1 MNSSQILKRSLF
13 LAGASALA
21 MGLGSALAQEVYPAK
36 PIAMIV
42 PFAAGGTSDVIARL
56 IAEQMGQVLGQ
67 RIVNENVAGAG
78 GATGLTRAARAK
90 PDGYTIAIGNVGT
103 NAAAYTIYPDL
114 QYSPASFAPVGLIA
128 KTMPAI
134 AIRKD
139 FPAASTPEFLAFA
152 RANPGKVSLG
162 HAGIGSSNYIICRQ
176 FLAATKIDVNMVSY
190 RGAGPA
196 LNDLMGGHLDG
207 VCDTATS
214 LAGSIEGGAVK
225 GLVVASAQRLPTL
238 PNVQTAVEGGIPE
251 FQGEGWNALFVP
263 KDTPAPIV
271 ARLNE
276 ALRKA
281 SEDPAYRKRLSELSA
296 VVAAGQEFDPP
307 YVEALVP
314 REVEKYRKL
323 LSD

>member
-1 MNSSQILKRSLF
+1 MNSSQILNYGLS
-13 LAGASALA
+13 LAGAGAFVF
-21 MGLGSALAQEVYPAK
+21 GLSPTFAQEVYPSK

-56 IAEQMGQVLGQ
+56 ISEQMSQVLGQ
-67 RIVNENVAGAG
+67 RLVNENVAGAG
-78 GATGLTRAARAK
+78 GATGLTKAARAK

-134 AIRKD
+134 ATRKD
-139 FPAASTPEFLAFA
+139 FPAASTAEFLAFA

-176 FLAATKIDVNMVSY
+176 FLAATKIDVNMVPY

-196 LNDLMGGHLDG
+196 LNDLMGGHFDG
-207 VCDTATS
+207 VCDTATL

-225 GLVVASAQRLPTL
+225 GLLVASTQRLPTL
-238 PNVQTAVEGGIPE
+238 PNVHTAVQGRIPE
-251 FQGEGWNALFVP
+251 FQGDGWNALFAP

-271 ARLNE
+271 ARLNK

-281 SEDPAYRKRLSELSA
+281 SEEPAYRKRLSELSA
-296 VVAAGQEFDPP
+296 VVAAGEKLDPK
-307 YVEALVP
+307 YLESLVP
-314 REVEKYRKL
+314 CEVLKYRKL

>member
-1 MNSSQILKRSLF
+1 MNSSQIFKRSLV
-13 LAGASALA
+13 LAGVGALA
-21 MGLGSALAQEVYPAK
+21 LGLSPACAQEVYPAK
-36 PIAMIV
+36 PIIMIA

-90 PDGYTIAIGNVGT
+90 PDGYTLAIGNVGT

-114 QYSPASFAPVGLIA
+114 QYSPASFAPIGLIA

-152 RANPGKVSLG
+152 LANPGKVSLG
-162 HAGIGSSNYIICRQ
+162 HAGVGSSNYIICRQ
-176 FLAATKIDVNMVSY
+176 FIAATRIDVTMVSY

-196 LNDLMGGHLDG
+196 LTDLMGGHLDG

-263 KDTPAPIV
+263 KDTPAPII

-281 SEDPAYRKRLSELSA
+281 SEDPAYRKRLTDLSA
-296 VVAAGQEFDPP
+296 VVAAGQEFDPS

-323 LSD
+323 LID

>member
-1 MNSSQILKRSLF
+1 MNSRQILKRSLC
-13 LAGASALA
+13 LAGVGALA
-21 MGLGSALAQEVYPAK
+21 MGMGSALAQEVYPAK

-90 PDGYTIAIGNVGT
+90 PDGYTLAIGNVGT

-114 QYSPASFAPVGLIA
+114 QYSTASFAPIGLIA

-162 HAGIGSSNYIICRQ
+162 HAGVGSSNYLICRQ

-238 PNVQTAVEGGIPE
+238 PNVPTAVEGGIPE

-307 YVEALVP
+307 FVEALVP

-323 LSD
+323 LTD

>member
-1 MNSSQILKRSLF
+1 MNSSQILKRALT
-13 LAGASALA
+13 LAGAGALA
-21 MGLGSALAQEVYPAK
+21 MGMASAFAQEIYPAK

-56 IAEQMGQVLGQ
+56 ISEQMSQVLGQ

-114 QYSPASFAPVGLIA
+114 QYTPASFAPIGLIA

-139 FPAASTPEFLAFA
+139 FPAASTQEFLAFA

-225 GLVVASAQRLPTL
+225 GLVVASALRLPTL
-238 PNVQTAVEGGIPE
+238 PNVPTAVDGGIPE

-296 VVAAGQEFDPP
+296 VIAAGQEFDPN
-307 YVEALVP
+307 YVAALVP

>member
-1 MNSSQILKRSLF
+1 MNSRQIFKRSLS
-13 LAGASALA
+13 LAGVGALA
-21 MGLGSALAQEVYPAK
+21 MGLGSAFAQEVYPAK

-56 IAEQMGQVLGQ
+56 ISEQMGQVLGQ

-114 QYSPASFAPVGLIA
+114 QYSPASFAPIGLIA

-139 FPAASTPEFLAFA
+139 FPAASTAEFLAFA

-162 HAGIGSSNYIICRQ
+162 HAGVGSSNYIICRQ
-176 FLAATKIDVNMVSY
+176 FLSATKIDVNMVSY

-196 LNDLMGGHLDG
+196 LNDLMGGHIDG

-238 PNVQTAVEGGIPE
+238 PNVPTAVEGGIPE

-281 SEDPAYRKRLSELSA
+281 SEDPAYRKRLSDLSA
-296 VVAAGQEFDPP
+296 VVAAGQEFDPL
-307 YVEALVP
+307 YVTALVP

>member
-1 MNSSQILKRSLF
+1 MNSRQILKRSLS
-13 LAGASALA
+13 LAGVGALA
-21 MGLGSALAQEVYPAK
+21 MGLGSAFAQEVYPAK

-56 IAEQMGQVLGQ
+56 ISEQMGQVLGQ

-103 NAAAYTIYPDL
+103 NAAYTIYPDL
-114 QYSPASFAPVGLIA
+114 QYSPASFAPIGLIA

-139 FPAASTPEFLAFA
+139 FPAASTQEFLAFA

-263 KDTPAPIV
+263 RDTPAPIV

>member
-1 MNSSQILKRSLF
+1 MWR
-13 LAGASALA
+13 G
-21 MGLGSALAQEVYPAK
+21 
-36 PIAMIV
+36 
-42 PFAAGGTSDVIARL
+42 
-56 IAEQMGQVLGQ
+56 
-67 RIVNENVAGAG
+67 
-78 GATGLTRAARAK
+78 RAARAK
-90 PDGYTIAIGNVGT
+90 PDGYTLAIGNVGT

-114 QYSPASFAPVGLIA
+114 QYSPASFAPIGLIA

-134 AIRKD
+134 AIRKA

-263 KDTPAPIV
+263 RDTPAPIV

>member
-1 MNSSQILKRSLF
+1 MKRAIASLV
-13 LAGASALA
+13 LVLST
-21 MGLGSALAQEVYPAK
+21 LGGMAAAQEAFPERPVT
-36 PIAMIV
+36 MIV

-56 IAEQMGQVLGQ
+56 VAERMGQALGQ

-78 GATGLTRAARAK
+78 GATGLTRLARAR

-114 QYSPASFAPVGLIA
+114 QYTPASFAPVGLVA

-134 AIRKD
+134 ALRKD
-139 FPAASTPEFLAFA
+139 FPVATARDVLDFA
-152 RANPGKVSLG
+152 RANPGKVTLG
-162 HAGIGSSNYIICRQ
+162 HAGVGSSNYIICRQ
-176 FLAATKIDVNMVSY
+176 FLAATRIEVTLVSY
-190 RGAGPA
+190 RGAAPA
-196 LNDLMGGHLDG
+196 LNDLMAGHLDG

-214 LAGSIEGGAVK
+214 LAGSISGGTAR

-238 PNVQTAVEGGIPE
+238 PEVPTSAEAGIPD

-263 KDTPAPIV
+263 RDTPGPVV

-281 SEDPAYRKRLSELSA
+281 SEDPAYRKRLAELSA
-296 VVAAGQEFDPP
+296 VIASGEEFEPAHVA
-307 YVEALVP
+307 ALVP
-314 REVEKYRKL
+314 REVEKYRRL
-323 LSD
+323 LAP

>member
-1 MNSSQILKRSLF
+1 MRSVTAAF
-13 LAGASALA
+13 ALA
-21 MGLGSALAQEVYPAK
+21 FGLAPAAAQETFPSRS
-36 PIAMIV
+36 ITMIV

-56 IAEQMGQVLGQ
+56 ISEQMSQVLGQ
-67 RIVNENVAGAG
+67 RIINENVAGAG

-103 NAAAYTIYPDL
+103 NAASYSIYPDL
-114 QYSPASFAPVGLIA
+114 QYTPASFAPVGLIA

-134 AIRKD
+134 ALKKD
-139 FPAASTPEFLAFA
+139 FPAADARAFLAFA
-152 RANPGKVSLG
+152 KANPNKVTLG
-162 HAGIGSSNYIICRQ
+162 HAGVGSSNYIICKQ
-176 FLAATKIDVNMVSY
+176 FLAATKIDVTLVSY

-214 LAGSIEGGAVK
+214 LAGSIGGGNVK

-238 PNVQTAVEGGIPE
+238 PNVPTSVEAGIPD

-263 KDTPAPIV
+263 KDTPAPVI

-276 ALRKA
+276 GLRKA
-281 SEDPAYRKRLSELSA
+281 SEEPAYRKRLSELSA
-296 VVAAGQEFDPP
+296 VIASGEEFDPA
-307 YVEALVP
+307 YVAALVP
-314 REVEKYRKL
+314 REVDKYRKL
-323 LSD
+323 LSE

>member
-1 MNSSQILKRSLF
+1 
-13 LAGASALA
+13 
-21 MGLGSALAQEVYPAK
+21 
-36 PIAMIV
+36 
-42 PFAAGGTSDVIARL
+42 
-56 IAEQMGQVLGQ
+56 
-67 RIVNENVAGAG
+67 
-78 GATGLTRAARAK
+78 
-90 PDGYTIAIGNVGT
+90 
-103 NAAAYTIYPDL
+103 
-114 QYSPASFAPVGLIA
+114 
-128 KTMPAI
+128 MPAI

-139 FPAASTPEFLAFA
+139 FPAASTQEFLAFA

-238 PNVQTAVEGGIPE
+238 PNVPTAVEGGIPE

-271 ARLNE
+271 GRLNE

>member
-1 MNSSQILKRSLF
+1 MKH
-13 LAGASALA
+13 ALA
-21 MGLGSALAQEVYPAK
+21 SIALCIGLCTVQDRAVAQSTYPER
-36 PIAMIV
+36 PITMIV
-42 PFAAGGTSDVIARL
+42 PFAPGGTSDVIARL
-56 IAEQMGQVLGQ
+56 VAERMGQVLGQ

-90 PDGYTIAIGNVGT
+90 PDGYTLAIGNVGT

-114 QYSPASFAPVGLIA
+114 QYTPASFAPIGLVA

-134 AIRKD
+134 ALRKD
-139 FPAASTPEFLAFA
+139 FPAAGAREFLDFA
-152 RANPGKVSLG
+152 RANPGKVTLG
-162 HAGIGSSNYIICRQ
+162 HAGVGSSNYIICRQ
-176 FLAATKIDVNMVSY
+176 FLAATRIEVTMVSY
-190 RGAGPA
+190 RGAAPA
-196 LNDLMGGHLDG
+196 LNDLMASHLDG

-214 LAGSIEGGAVK
+214 LASSIAGGTAR

-238 PNVQTAVEGGIPE
+238 PDVPTAAEGGIPE

-263 KDTPAPIV
+263 RDTPAPII

-276 ALRKA
+276 ALRRA
-281 SEDPAYRKRLSELSA
+281 SEDPAYRKRLADLSA
-296 VVAAGQEFDPP
+296 VIAAGDEFDPAH
-307 YVEALVP
+307 VAALIP

>member
-1 MNSSQILKRSLF
+1 MNSWQILKRGLA

-21 MGLGSALAQEVYPAK
+21 IGIGSAFAQEIYPSK
-36 PIAMIV
+36 PIVMIA

-56 IAEQMGQVLGQ
+56 ISEQMGQVLGQ

-90 PDGYTIAIGNVGT
+90 PDGYTLAIGNVGT

-114 QYSPASFAPVGLIA
+114 QYSPASFAPIGLIA

-139 FPAASTPEFLAFA
+139 FPAASAPEFLAFA
-152 RANPGKVSLG
+152 RANPGKISLG

-176 FLAATKIDVNMVSY
+176 FIAATKIDVTMVSY

-196 LNDLMGGHLDG
+196 LTDLMGGHLDG

-296 VVAAGQEFDPP
+296 VVATGQEFDPP

>member
-1 MNSSQILKRSLF
+1 MNSSQILKRGLS
-13 LAGASALA
+13 LAGVGALA
-21 MGLGSALAQEVYPAK
+21 MGVGSAFAQEVYPAK

-56 IAEQMGQVLGQ
+56 ISEQMSQVLGQ

-78 GATGLTRAARAK
+78 GATGLTKAARAK

-114 QYSPASFAPVGLIA
+114 QYTPASFAPVGLIA

-139 FPAASTPEFLAFA
+139 FPAASTQEFLAFT

-263 KDTPAPIV
+263 KDTPTPII

-307 YVEALVP
+307 YVEALAL